1 MHPPTKQVASCEVKS
16 IIAENPIN
24 SIEDGDEA
32 LRLVGTQERQ
42 HFSDEYNHK
51 LKRKLVS

>member
-16 IIAENPIN
+16 IIPENPIN